1 MGHFTLKTVCF
12 CGATGIS
19 SSSSFAEEKK
29 DCSTIDTSTGVGML
43 EKYKC
48 KKDSGGELELG
59 KKIKNFF
66 KSRSYWK
73 S

>member
-1 MGHFTLKTVCF
+1 MRIIKILVFLF
-12 CGATGIS
+12 FIFS
-19 SSSSFAEEKK
+19 YNISSFAEEKK
-29 DCSTIDTSTGVGML
+29 DCSTIDSSTGVGML

-66 KSRSYWK
+66 KK
-73 S
+73 KD